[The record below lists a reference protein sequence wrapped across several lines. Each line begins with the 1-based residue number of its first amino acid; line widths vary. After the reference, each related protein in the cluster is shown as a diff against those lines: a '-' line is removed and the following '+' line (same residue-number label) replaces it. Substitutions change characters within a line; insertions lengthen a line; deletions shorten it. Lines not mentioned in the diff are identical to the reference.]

1 MTGQNLHNVT
11 LEAKGLKIGYRL
23 KASGEY
29 VVHNDLSLSLM
40 QGEVTCLMGLNGAGK
55 STLLRT
61 LCGFQPPLSGEVK
74 LLGRDVASYS
84 QREMSRTIGVV
95 LTEKTNAGGI
105 TVRELVSLGRHPYTG
120 FFGSL
125 SAEDHAIVEESLVAA
140 GISHKSR
147 SYVSELS
154 DGERQ
159 KAMIARALAQQCP
172 IIILDEPTAFLDVTS
187 RIETMILLRRLAR
200 EQGKTILL
208 STHDLDMAIQMADSI
223 WLLKRGAPLYAGAP
237 EDLIL
242 NKQLSNFF
250 NRDQI
255 TFDISTGK
263 LNTLLPQ
270 RIIALSGD
278 PLVSHWLSNALL
290 RVGYQ
295 GVSADQ
301 LSDVDGVMQI
311 LCHGVGRL
319 ELRKGG
325 KSAEAQSIAELLTLI
340 SNR

>member
-1 MTGQNLHNVT
+1 MAEQNLHSVT
-11 LEAKGLKIGYRL
+11 LEAKGLRIGYRL

-40 QGEVTCLMGLNGAGK
+40 QGGVTCLMGLNGAGK

-61 LCGFQPPLSGEVK
+61 LCGFQPSLEGEVR

-105 TVRELVSLGRHPYTG
+105 TVRELVSLGRHPHTG

-125 SAEDHAIVEESLVAA
+125 TSADHEIVEESLVAV
-140 GISHKSR
+140 GIDHKSS

-159 KAMIARALAQQCP
+159 KAMIAKALAQQCP

-187 RIETMILLRRLAR
+187 RIETMVLLRRLAR

-208 STHDLDMAIQMADSI
+208 STHDLDMALQMADCM

-263 LNTLLPQ
+263 LNTLKPQ
-270 RIIALSGD
+270 RIIALCGD
-278 PLVSHWLSNALL
+278 PLVCHWLSNALL

-295 GVSADQ
+295 AVVVDQFSELNGV
-301 LSDVDGVMQI
+301 LQI

-319 ELRKGG
+319 ELRGDG
-325 KSAEAQSIAELLTLI
+325 MSAEAKSVAELLTLI
-340 SNR
+340 SK